1 MQNQNNNKPKLQV
14 GSFWTR
20 TSKAGNQYT
29 SGLLKREALIE
40 LLEKTQD
47 AEIKVLLFGNRK
59 TNEKQPDFRLMSAD
73 VDFVKKENHNFS
85 AEPPASIFDTED
97 TIPF

>member
-1 MQNQNNNKPKLQV
+1 MQNNNNNRPKLQV

-29 SGLLKREALIE
+29 SGLLKRESLME
-40 LLEKTQD
+40 LLSKTQD
-47 AEIKVLLFGNRK
+47 AEIKVMLFSNRK
-59 TNEKQPDFRLMSAD
+59 TNEKQPDFKLMSSD

-85 AEPPASIFDTED
+85 PEPPQSIFDSED
-97 TIPF
+97 SIPF